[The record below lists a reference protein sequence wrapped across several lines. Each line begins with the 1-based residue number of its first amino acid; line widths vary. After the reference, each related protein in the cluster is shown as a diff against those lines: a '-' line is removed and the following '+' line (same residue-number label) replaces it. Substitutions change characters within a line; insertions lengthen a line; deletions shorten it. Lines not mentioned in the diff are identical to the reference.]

1 MATVQAVVPGMVD
14 RGAGGRIVNMASM
27 AAKRG
32 TPGEAAYAASKAAVV
47 ALSRIAAMELG
58 SHAITVNSIC
68 PGYVL
73 TDLGAGTR
81 SPDDVAA
88 WQAMSPLGRL
98 AEVGDIAALVCHLA
112 SDAAGYVTGEALNVT
127 GGMCTW

>member
-1 MATVQAVVPGMVD
+1 M
-14 RGAGGRIVNMASM
+14 
-27 AAKRG
+27 
-32 TPGEAAYAASKAAVV
+32 
-47 ALSRIAAMELG
+47 
-58 SHAITVNSIC
+58 
-68 PGYVL
+68 L

-81 SPDDVAA
+81 SADDVAA

-112 SDAAGYVTGEALNVT
+112 SDDAGYITGEALNVT